1 MNTKYQI
8 GDRFTLKNTR
18 DSAVLEVQSIDT
30 SQSSIIYNL
39 RRICF
44 GNSTIQIPEET
55 LTELYRN
62 VSNPRIC
69 D

>member
-30 SQSSIIYNL
+30 SQNGIIYNL
-39 RRICF
+39 SRIRF
-44 GNSTIQIPEET
+44 GGSNVQIPEET
-55 LTELYRN
+55 LTELYRKIN
-62 VSNPRIC
+62 
-69 D
+69 